1 MMVVIPTS
9 KFTPC
14 KRVGCYLTVG
24 VTLVVRIRGVLG
36 LCNGLCSGCVMDE
49 HITQTIHSTPP
60 RKLHTITQPLHT
72 TIIQT

>member
-24 VTLVVRIRGVLG
+24 VTLVVRIRGFW
-36 LCNGLCSGCVMDE
+36 GCVMGCVVGV
-49 HITQTIHSTPP
+49 
-60 RKLHTITQPLHT
+60 
-72 TIIQT
+72 